1 MLNAVTV
8 YCSSSSSIPAVYLD
22 AGRDLGRA
30 IAGQNWKLVYGGN
43 NVGLMGILAD
53 AARAANGKVIGITP
67 QVFIDEGVSDAK
79 CDQFIIAD
87 NMRHR
92 KALME
97 QCGDAFIALPGGLGT
112 LEELFEIIV
121 GRQLGYHTKPIVV
134 LNINGFYD
142 PLLQLIDNGVKENFI
157 RPKARE
163 QFFVATMVEA
173 AIDYLKSPQRHPVPS
188 MYRDLNPSNSD

>member
-1 MLNAVTV
+1 MLNSVTV
-8 YCSSSSSIPAVYLD
+8 YCSSSSKIPAVYLH

-30 IAGQNWKLVYGGN
+30 LANQHWTLVYGGN

-53 AARAANGKVIGITP
+53 AAREAKGKVIGITP
-67 QVFIDEGVSDAK
+67 RVFIDEGLADNK
-79 CDQFIIAD
+79 CDEFIVAD

-97 QCGDAFIALPGGLGT
+97 LRGDAFIALPGGLGT

-121 GRQLGYHTKPIVV
+121 GRQLGYHNKPIVV
-134 LNINGFYD
+134 LNINGFFN
-142 PLLQLIDNGVKENFI
+142 PLLQLIDNGVKEHFI

-163 QFFVATMVEA
+163 QFFVATTVDEA
-173 AIDYLKSPQRHPVPS
+173 IAYLKDPS
-188 MYRDLNPSNSD
+188 RQPKPSAYRDPNPTNSD